1 MFVLLM
7 TWSLFFLFF
16 MIRLPRYYD
25 SCPSFLTSLRP
36 VFTLTPLLFHPSCA
50 QKLSA
55 FLAKSGSPPGCPVG
69 TKRGLKMVENTSK
82 MMLRAS
88 KIDQGMAKIITQK
101 IERILKNFSF
111 FRLLQTGLCNV
122 GFLLFWVTSPT
133 ARD

>member
-7 TWSLFFLFF
+7 IWSLFFLFF

-25 SCPSFLTSLRP
+25 SCPSFLTSLHP
-36 VFTLTPLLFHPSCA
+36 VLPLPHLFFTPLMLKIECFSC
-50 QKLSA
+50 
-55 FLAKSGSPPGCPVG
+55 KSGSPSGCPVE
-69 TKRGLKMVENTSK
+69 TKIGLKMVGNTSK

-122 GFLLFWVTSPT
+122 AFLHQSPHK
-133 ARD
+133 R